1 MNRIYKKILVIAF
14 VFFASSTIVNAQ
26 LPQVIINETSQG
38 DNAGGSVR
46 EWVELVVLQDNTDLR
61 GVYLDADYQLGG
73 LGTYRR
79 VQFNWLNDGSGY
91 NPFTSVPKGTIIVI
105 YNWADT
111 NKTVLPYNDTTF
123 GTANHTPYNPTGTD
137 DWTLCAASNNANY
150 FVNTGSATP
159 GGNDKW
165 PLSKGSSDMIGLF
178 IGNSSSSYAP
188 YSPPKGIFGLEWGN
202 PISNN
207 LPTSTALNTIFDT
220 GGGSLGYVAI
230 NNISLT
236 SDMGLTLT
244 TDSYLTAG
252 DWTSETTNTQS
263 TPEALQSGQTL
274 PVELSSFSAVIE
286 KSSVNLI
293 WKTQT
298 EVNNYGFLVE
308 RSGKN
313 EDWHSLGFV
322 DGNGNS
328 NSPKNYSFEDNTVNA
343 SGTYSYRLKQV
354 DNDGTYEYSKAIEVS
369 LGTPVNTE
377 LKQNYPNPFNPSTTI
392 NFTLTADNQV
402 SLIVY
407 NAIGE
412 QVKVLYSGMLEAG
425 VHSFNFNGDELP
437 SGLYIY
443 KLSTSSG
450 SQVRKMML
458 VK

>member
-14 VFFASSTIVNAQ
+14 VFFASSTIVDAQ
-26 LPQVIINETSQG
+26 PQVIINEFSQG
-38 DNAGGSVR
+38 SSIGTKD
-46 EWVELVVLQDNTDLR
+46 EWVELVVTQDGTNLQ
-61 GVYLDADYQLGG
+61 GVYLDVDHSAGTVGDTVQVQLAN
-73 LGTYRR
+73 
-79 VQFNWLNDGSGY
+79 VSVFS
-91 NPFTSVPKGTIIVI
+91 SVPKGAIILI
-105 YNWADT
+105 YNGDDTKDPNIAAADDINFGPANT
-111 NKTVLPYNDTTF
+111 APYNTT
-123 GTANHTPYNPTGTD
+123 GSD
-137 DWTLCAASNNANY
+137 DWVLIIPSTNTTYLTTGATAIRTWKTSVAAGDAIGVFEKPVTQTAVGGGYPDYNASPVGIMGIRWGTYNSGLDAIWASEFGSYGTTLVGDIPQGNAIYFNSGDASTVGTSSNWIAETDASSSPSTLNGGNNNA
-150 FVNTGSATP
+150 
-159 GGNDKW
+159 
-165 PLSKGSSDMIGLF
+165 
-178 IGNSSSSYAP
+178 
-188 YSPPKGIFGLEWGN
+188 
-202 PISNN
+202 
-207 LPTSTALNTIFDT
+207 
-220 GGGSLGYVAI
+220 
-230 NNISLT
+230 
-236 SDMGLTLT
+236 
-244 TDSYLTAG
+244 
-252 DWTSETTNTQS
+252 
-263 TPEALQSGQTL
+263 L
-274 PVELSSFSAVIE
+274 PVELSSFSAIIN

-313 EDWHSLGFV
+313 EEWHSLGFV

-343 SGTYSYRLKQV
+343 SGTYSYRLKQI

-369 LGTPVNTE
+369 LGTPVSTE

-450 SQVRKMML
+450 TQVRKMML